1 MMEGAVWRDPERVDD
16 WIGELSK
23 TEPVVTFC
31 VYGFHIGCET
41 AVTLR
46 KAGFDARY
54 MAGAIMRGKHQRS
67 GQAVRVTA
75 GGRSSRSTRPR
86 SQQLRVGQLVGLR
99 PMAGLFVG
107 SGSFKRESNDP

>member
-1 MMEGAVWRDPERVDD
+1 MKGAVWRDPERIDD

-23 TEPVVTFC
+23 EQPVISFC

-54 MAGAIMRGKHQRS
+54 MS
-67 GQAVRVTA
+67 GGHYTWKALNGPVKVFEKEYLQA
-75 GGRSSRSTRPR
+75 
-86 SQQLRVGQLVGLR
+86 
-99 PMAGLFVG
+99 
-107 SGSFKRESNDP
+107 D